1 MDASQNH
8 AKPPDSV
15 GVDDEV
21 GTDDDVLRQLET
33 FVRKRLCPETTIQGF
48 SRVSTGRSRQ
58 NWIFD
63 AVWQHEG
70 TTKREPLIVRRDPL
84 GGLLETDR
92 GVEFNLLQAL
102 ESAPIPTPQVRWL
115 DPQGAELGRPCLVM
129 VRMAGTCDYYA
140 LNGDEPLES
149 RVDLARRLCSLL
161 AEVHRVDWQRIG
173 LADTLTDPG
182 PMASL
187 VALNGWEAILAR
199 DQLEP
204 YPEMELCAQWL
215 RANAPRSLRTVLVH
229 ADFKVGNV
237 LLDDD
242 GEIVALLDWEIA
254 HLGDPHEDLGWVTQ
268 PLRTK
273 EHFIKGT
280 WERAEL
286 LDHYEKA
293 SGYPVDHDAVR
304 WWNVLAAYKTAVMQ
318 ASGLRAFVEGRSDEH
333 YQPSAPV
340 LKALINAAM
349 PPSSR
354 DPLPQTPIP
363 HAEPTSSADVGQPLL
378 VNAARETGDAV
389 IAPSPSQD
397 DGQPLAF
404 PGGDIAAFLRW
415 DTARIVE
422 VLQQHGA
429 GVSVINHGP
438 DANDALANNA
448 MANDA
453 LANDALANNHDV
465 RRQLVELIRTLPV
478 GQPGD
483 SARGHIGFHLLQR
496 VSANP
501 ALAR

>member
-1 MDASQNH
+1 MDGSQHLATKADEIN
-8 AKPPDSV
+8 
-15 GVDDEV
+15 DDV
-21 GTDDDVLRQLET
+21 ATDEDVLRQLET
-33 FVRKRLCPETTIQGF
+33 FVRKRLGPDMSIEGF
-48 SRVSTGRSRQ
+48 TRVSTGRSRQ
-58 NWIFD
+58 NWLFD
-63 AVWQHEG
+63 AVWTHEG
-70 TTKREPLIVRRDPL
+70 ATKREPLIVRRDPL

-92 GVEFNLLQAL
+92 GTEFALLRAL

-115 DPQGAELGRPCLVM
+115 DAQGVELGRPCLVM

-140 LNGDEPLES
+140 LNADKPVEE

-161 AEVHRVDWQRIG
+161 ADVHRVDWHGIG
-173 LADTLTDPG
+173 LPSTVADPG

-187 VALNGWEAILAR
+187 AALDAWEAILAR

-204 YPEMELCAQWL
+204 YPEMALCAQWL
-215 RANAPRSLRTVLVH
+215 RSTAPRSPRTVLVH

-273 EHFIKGT
+273 EHFIKGA

-286 LDHYEKA
+286 LAHYEQV
-293 SGYPVDHDAVR
+293 SGHTVDHQAVA

-318 ASGLRAFVEGRSDEH
+318 TSGLRAFVEGRSDEH

-349 PPSSR
+349 PSMLEASMP
-354 DPLPQTPIP
+354 PLPVPSPTPAP
-363 HAEPTSSADVGQPLL
+363 SPNVRQPSL
-378 VNAARETGDAV
+378 VTVTGDADAASANPTLAH
-389 IAPSPSQD
+389 IGQDSPL
-397 DGQPLAF
+397 PI
-404 PGGDIAAFLRW
+404 GDVSAFLQW
-415 DTARIVE
+415 DTARTLELV
-422 VLQQHGA
+422 QQHHSGTTA
-429 GVSVINHGP
+429 SSTTPGSTPATTVPPNGEGLITHDPLSANHQ
-438 DANDALANNA
+438 A
-448 MANDA
+448 
-453 LANDALANNHDV
+453 
-465 RRQLVELIRTLPV
+465 RQRLVELIRDLPV

-483 SARGHIGFHLLQR
+483 SARDQIGSHLLRR

-501 ALAR
+501 ALARRTS